1 MSENM
6 KEERYN
12 RKDKTRVWSK
22 AGRIVKNVGNI
33 IVMVIPVAVSIVL
46 NKKKK

>member
-6 KEERYN
+6 KDERYN